1 MPRRRFARQAAP
13 ALLVLLTFG
22 VTMHAEVP
30 ALLAPFQFLLGEWE
44 GIGDLV
50 VGEHTIA
57 RRFPGRFLDADH
69 GVRGRRD
76 GPRT

>member
-30 ALLAPFQFLLGEWE
+30 ALLAPFQFFLANGKASAIRRERPADSLSS
-44 GIGDLV
+44 L
-50 VGEHTIA
+50 A
-57 RRFPGRFLDADH
+57 RR
-69 GVRGRRD
+69 VE
-76 GPRT
+76 